1 MTRAGPERHQ
11 LEGFPKSV
19 MMFVRAMEGNRR
31 KVASDFGLTEIEIR
45 ALFRIAEAGN
55 ITPKELASD
64 LLVTT
69 GAVTGVSDRLIAS
82 GLVTRIAHPDDRRS
96 LFLELTTSGHAAMR
110 TMHTNFIAMLVDA
123 AQGLDA
129 ADVASTTNTLRSLT
143 GRLEPQPDEEVPGP

>member
-1 MTRAGPERHQ
+1 MTRGGPERHQ
-11 LEGFPKSV
+11 LEGFPESV

-55 ITPKELASD
+55 IMPKELASD

-96 LFLELTTSGHAAMR
+96 LFLELTVAGHAAMR
-110 TMHTNFIAMLVDA
+110 TMLVDA
-123 AQGLDA
+123 ARGLDA
-129 ADVASTTNTLRSLT
+129 ADVASTTNMLRRLT
-143 GRLEPQPDEEVPGP
+143 ERLEPHSDDGHRHPEARD